1 MNVKQLVKKL
11 EQSDDLMEVFVLIK
25 GDSDEYEIRN
35 VEEGEL
41 ESGNEGVEDVVFIL
55 A

>member
-11 EQSDDLMEVFVLIK
+11 EKSDDLMEVFVLIK
-25 GDSDEYEIRN
+25 GDSAEYEISD

-41 ESGNEGVEDVVFIL
+41 EDNNSMEDVVFIL